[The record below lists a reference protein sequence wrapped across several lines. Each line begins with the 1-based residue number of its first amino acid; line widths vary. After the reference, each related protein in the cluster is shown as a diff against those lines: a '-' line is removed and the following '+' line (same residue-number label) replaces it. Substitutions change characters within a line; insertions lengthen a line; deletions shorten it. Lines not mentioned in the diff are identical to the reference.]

1 MKPRPD
7 SPSLIRVWEILFAGL
22 LMILIWQ
29 AVVWATQVESFILPG
44 PLAVFRAFVS
54 QFALIWHHTLITA
67 IEVLIGLAL
76 GVTAG
81 ILTALH
87 LTISERGR
95 KLVMPALVMSQTIP
109 VFALAPLLTLW
120 LGYGLASKIAMAI
133 LIVYFP
139 VTSTF
144 LDGLTNTP
152 RDYLDLARTM
162 RSPNR
167 STLMQI
173 QVPAAVPSLTSGIRL
188 AAVYAPIGAVIGEWV
203 GASNGLGYLM
213 LLANGRVKIDLMFAA
228 LIALCLLTVTIRA
241 VVGMLCNRAE
251 KWSGLTDRN

>member
-1 MKPRPD
+1 MKSKSD
-7 SPSLIRVWEILFAGL
+7 SLPLIRVWEILFAGL
-22 LMILIWQ
+22 FMILIWQ
-29 AVVWATQVESFILPG
+29 AVVWITQVESFILPG
-44 PLAVFRAFVS
+44 PMAVASAFVN

-67 IEVLIGLAL
+67 IEVLVGMVL
-76 GVTAG
+76 GVAAG

-95 KLVMPALVMSQTIP
+95 KLIMPALVMFKAEKGFITSGTEK
-109 VFALAPLLTLW
+109 ALKE
-120 LGYGLASKIAMAI
+120 SKVAMAV

-144 LDGLTNTP
+144 LDGLANTP
-152 RDYLDLARTM
+152 KGYLDLAHTM

-167 STLMQI
+167 STLMQVR
-173 QVPAAVPSLTSGIRL
+173 VPAAVPSLSSGIRL

-228 LIALCLLTVTIRA
+228 LVALCLLTVALRA
-241 VVGMLCNRAE
+241 VVGLICDRAVE
-251 KWSGLTDRN
+251 WSGLNER